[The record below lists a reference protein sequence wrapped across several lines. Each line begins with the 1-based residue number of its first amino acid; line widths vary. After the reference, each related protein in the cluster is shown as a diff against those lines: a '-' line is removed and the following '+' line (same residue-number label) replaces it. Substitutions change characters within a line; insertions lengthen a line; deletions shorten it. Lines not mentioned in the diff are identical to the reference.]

1 MRYWMKSAEKLAL
14 DPFVEPLSVGI
25 AHICERQSR
34 FAVIRHPDDLS
45 LATQLLLI
53 PCKSELE
60 LNHLANHQRS
70 DAFQSDTCL
79 ADVDGLSLEPSLAE
93 INDASVCA

>member
-25 AHICERQSR
+25 AHICERESGL
-34 FAVIRHPDDLS
+34 AAISDPNDLS
-45 LATQLLLI
+45 LAIQLFVI
-53 PCKSELE
+53 GRESEVD
-60 LNHLANHQRS
+60 LNHLASNQRS
-70 DAFQSDTCL
+70 NTLQSDTGL